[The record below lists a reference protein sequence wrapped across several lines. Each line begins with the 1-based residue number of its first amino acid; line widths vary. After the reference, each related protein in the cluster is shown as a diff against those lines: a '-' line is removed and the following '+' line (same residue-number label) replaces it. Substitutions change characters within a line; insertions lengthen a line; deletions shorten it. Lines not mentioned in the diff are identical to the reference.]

1 MIYINP
7 IRVETG
13 GREGWGGIPPFPSP
27 PTPDQSGN
35 QSPLAWQFATSN
47 PAVHL
52 LSLSPELHPALAG
65 WLVRHP
71 EHSVLRYIFL
81 STQLIYNSLSSAMQE
96 LSSAETWISNQ
107 IWVQVF
113 LSTFSYCEPY
123 CLIMTP
129 QSTKT
134 GNLNYI
140 LMSSVQKRRYSLGKL
155 HLTLCNINM

>member
-7 IRVETG
+7 IRVETRGG
-13 GREGWGGIPPFPSP
+13 GRGGGFPSSP

-65 WLVRHP
+65 WLGRHP

-113 LSTFSYCEPY
+113 LSTFLLRVALLWLHKNREFE
-123 CLIMTP
+123 L
-129 QSTKT
+129 
-134 GNLNYI
+134 
-140 LMSSVQKRRYSLGKL
+140 LMSVQKRTYSLGKL
-155 HLTLCNINM
+155 HLTLSNINM

>member
-7 IRVETG
+7 IRVETE
-13 GREGWGGIPPFPSP
+13 GREGWGGIPPLPSP

-113 LSTFSYCEPY
+113 LSTFLLRVALLWLHKNREFE
-123 CLIMTP
+123 L
-129 QSTKT
+129 
-134 GNLNYI
+134 
-140 LMSSVQKRRYSLGKL
+140 LMSVQKRTYSLGKL
-155 HLTLCNINM
+155 HLTLSNINM

>member
-13 GREGWGGIPPFPSP
+13 GREGWGGIPPLPSP

-113 LSTFSYCEPY
+113 LSTFLLRVALLWLHKNREFE
-123 CLIMTP
+123 L
-129 QSTKT
+129 
-134 GNLNYI
+134 
-140 LMSSVQKRRYSLGKL
+140 LMSVQKRTYSLGKL
-155 HLTLCNINM
+155 HLTLSNINM